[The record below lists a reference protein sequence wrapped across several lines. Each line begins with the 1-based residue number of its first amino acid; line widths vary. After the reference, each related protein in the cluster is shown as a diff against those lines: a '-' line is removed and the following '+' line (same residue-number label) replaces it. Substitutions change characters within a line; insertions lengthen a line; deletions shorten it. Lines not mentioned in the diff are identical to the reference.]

1 MGIYAPFLFYSL
13 NVTTV
18 YQDIKEN
25 LNLVNHSML
34 CMTEARLN
42 KLTLKEKKQ
51 TQRCKSHSQSATI
64 NRLDEI
70 YGDQQEQS
78 STPKTF
84 PDALDGIYYILMFF
98 CDTVEKLKTAH
109 DSLHVA
115 TVEAA
120 CKLRQ
125 TSIDYFFNVK

>member
-42 KLTLKEKKQ
+42 KLTLKEKNKLKDAS
-51 TQRCKSHSQSATI
+51 RIHSQ
-64 NRLDEI
+64 
-70 YGDQQEQS
+70 
-78 STPKTF
+78 
-84 PDALDGIYYILMFF
+84 
-98 CDTVEKLKTAH
+98 
-109 DSLHVA
+109 
-115 TVEAA
+115 
-120 CKLRQ
+120 RQ
-125 TSIDYFFNVK
+125 LTD